1 MNQTVSLLKI
11 LYFRKEIRQLQ
22 NNLWYRPNIGEVVR
36 VTQGL
41 GEKGNIRLLR
51 DLRNRVERTEVEADI
66 IMSLGIF
73 LLSKNI
79 HLVFT

>member
-1 MNQTVSLLKI
+1 M
-11 LYFRKEIRQLQ
+11 RQLQ
-22 NNLWYRPNIGEVVR
+22 NNLWYRPNIVEVVR

-41 GEKGNIRLLR
+41 GEKGNINLLR
-51 DLRNRVERTEVEADI
+51 DLRNRLERTEVKADI